1 MHEPLAHPEHEH
13 AADCECP
20 RTADLDGEGA
30 AAASRRSFLRTSGL
44 LGAGAG
50 AASLGLLGAAPAY
63 AASADSKSDPYDL
76 TTMSRASSGRWNPDC
91 ESQQFTVIV
100 MPDTQ
105 YLFDQD
111 RIHPVPLEESFEYVL
126 GSGRRAGLADDN
138 IVFLAHLGDVAQ
150 NGLAEEYAAATKVFD
165 LLDDQRVAYSVLAG
179 NHDIDSSTTDQRG
192 DTPYLDTFNPKRF
205 ARSSAWHSSSPDGYN
220 NCHIFRAGGREW
232 MLLSLDW
239 RMSSAGF
246 AWANA
251 VIKANPTLPVI
262 LTTHDIVAADENGVA
277 SFGDDYGQ
285 QLWDDLINDN
295 DQIFLTLNGHY
306 WPPGSTTMTNAAG
319 NDVFLHI
326 TNYQNRYYGGAAMIR
341 AYRFDLDRGTID
353 VETFSPWIAKL
364 MAAGEANALAVQEA
378 QLTSEVDRFSIAMDF
393 DQRFNG
399 FAPVAPRAARPAK
412 ELLVRGTVAYWRF
425 DGLGANGAD
434 VSSSTVIKDQSGLGN
449 DLVFE
454 TVSGTPASA
463 LTWSSAYHP
472 DQPGHA
478 SLAFAGQGSP
488 VQGSYFQTVPKAP
501 INGNEFVHGYTFE
514 AFFYLPA
521 DWNSNQNSWTA
532 LLSRWGTSGQAGKSG
547 GNTDPNEPI
556 VTLSLSDDRELQWC
570 VYPLNQT
577 DESTNWGHELP
588 LGAWWHVAV
597 VNDGEIT
604 KLYVDGCEV
613 ARNPSEPANGLT
625 TLNLPWM
632 LGGYE
637 YQGVINQIFYGSIGD
652 VRIVDRAL
660 PISQFMIS

>member
-1 MHEPLAHPEHEH
+1 MHEH
-13 AADCECP
+13 AGHSDCECP
-20 RTADLDGEGA
+20 RTADLDGESA
-30 AAASRRSFLRTSGL
+30 AAASRRTFLRTSGL
-44 LGAGAG
+44 LGAGVG
-50 AASLGLLGAAPAY
+50 AASLGLLGAAPAQ
-63 AASADSKSDPYDL
+63 AASANRSSDPYDQ
-76 TTMSRASSGRWNPDC
+76 TKMGAVSRGRWNPDG
-91 ESQQFTVIV
+91 ERAQFTVIV

-126 GSGRRAGLADDN
+126 NSAERKGLQDDN
-138 IVFLAHLGDVAQ
+138 VVFLAHLGDVTQ

-165 LLDDQRVAYSVLAG
+165 LLDDERVAYSVLAG
-179 NHDIDSSTTDQRG
+179 NHDVGSGGNDQRG
-192 DTPYLDTFNPKRF
+192 DSPYLDTFNPKRF
-205 ARSSAWHSSSPDGYN
+205 ARSSTWHAASPDGYN
-220 NCHIFRAGGREW
+220 NAHIFRAGGREW
-232 MLLSLDW
+232 LLLSLDW
-239 RMSSAGF
+239 RMSTAGF
-246 AWANA
+246 AWADS

-262 LTTHDIVAADENGVA
+262 VTTHDIVYADDSGAAYL
-277 SFGDDYGQ
+277 DDYGQ
-285 QLWDDLINDN
+285 QLWDGLIKDN

-306 WPPGSTTMTNAAG
+306 WPPGSTTMKNTAG

-341 AYRFDLDRGTID
+341 AYRFDLERGTID
-353 VETFSPWIAKL
+353 VETFSPWISKL
-364 MAAGEANALAVQEA
+364 MAAGEANALAAQEA
-378 QLTSEVDRFSIAMDF
+378 QLTSEVDRFSIALDF

-399 FAPVAPRAARPAK
+399 FAPVPPRPSRSAK
-412 ELLVRGTVAYWRF
+412 EMLVRGTVAYWRF
-425 DGLGANGAD
+425 DGLGSNGAS
-434 VSSSTVIKDQSGLGN
+434 VGGSTVVKDQTGLGN

-478 SLAFAGQGSP
+478 SVAFTGQGSP
-488 VQGSYFQTVPKAP
+488 VKGSYFQTVASAP
-501 INGNEFVHGYTFE
+501 INGNEFEHGYTFE

-521 DWNSNQNSWTA
+521 DWNSNQNAWTA
-532 LLSRWGTSGQAGKSG
+532 ILSRWGTAGQAGRSA

-556 VTLSLSDDRELQWC
+556 VTLSLSGDRELQWC
-570 VYPLNQT
+570 VYPLNLD

-597 VNDGEIT
+597 VNDGAIT

-613 ARNPSEPANGLT
+613 ARNPSTPANGLIS
-625 TLNLPWM
+625 LDLPWM

-637 YQGVINQIFYGSIGD
+637 YQGTINQIFYGSIGD

-660 PISQFMIS
+660 PVSQFMVS

>member
-1 MHEPLAHPEHEH
+1 MHEHDGH
-13 AADCECP
+13 ASCECP
-20 RTADLDGEGA
+20 RTADLDGDGA

-44 LGAGAG
+44 LGAGVG
-50 AASLGLLGAAPAY
+50 AASLGLLGAAPAM
-63 AASADSKSDPYDL
+63 AASTNGNDPYDQ
-76 TTMSRASSGRWNPDC
+76 TTMVPASHGRWNPDT
-91 ESQQFTVIV
+91 ERAQFTLVV

-111 RIHPVPLEESFEYVL
+111 RIHPVPLETSFEYVL
-126 GSGRRAGLADDN
+126 SSADREGLQDDN
-138 IVFLAHLGDVAQ
+138 VVFLAHLGDVTQ

-165 LLDDQRVAYSVLAG
+165 LLDDQRAAYSVLAG
-179 NHDIDSSTTDQRG
+179 NHDVGSGGNDQRG
-192 DTPYLDTFNPKRF
+192 STPYLDTFNPKRF
-205 ARSSAWHSSSPDGYN
+205 ARSSTWHSASPDGYN

-246 AWANA
+246 DWANS

-262 LTTHDIVAADENGVA
+262 VTTHDLVYADDSGSA
-277 SFGDDYGQ
+277 YLGDYGQ
-285 QLWDDLINDN
+285 QMWDSLIKDN

-306 WPPGSTTMTNAAG
+306 WPPGSTTMKNAAG

-341 AYRFDLDRGTID
+341 AYRFDLERGTID
-353 VETFSPWIAKL
+353 VETFSPWISKL
-364 MAAGEANALAVQEA
+364 IAAGEANALAVQEA
-378 QLTSEVDRFSIAMDF
+378 QLTSAVDRFSIPLDF

-399 FAPVAPRAARPAK
+399 FAPVPPRPARPAK
-412 ELLVRGTVAYWRF
+412 EMLVRGTVAYWRF
-425 DGLGANGAD
+425 DGLGSDGTGVAA
-434 VSSSTVIKDQSGLGN
+434 STVVKDQSGLGN

-454 TVSGTPASA
+454 TVSGTPATA
-463 LTWSSAYHP
+463 LTWSNAYHP
-472 DQPGHA
+472 DQPGHG

-488 VQGSYFQTVPKAP
+488 VQGSYLQTVPSAP
-501 INGNEFVHGYTFE
+501 INGNEFQHGYTFE

-521 DWNSNQNSWTA
+521 NWNSNQNAWTA
-532 LLSRWGTSGQAGKSG
+532 ILSRWGTAGQAGKSA

-556 VTLSLSDDRELQWC
+556 ATLSLSGDRELQWC
-570 VYPLNQT
+570 VYPLNLD

-597 VNDGEIT
+597 VNDGATT
-604 KLYVDGCEV
+604 KMYVDGCEL
-613 ARNPSEPANGLT
+613 ARNPATPANGLI
-625 TLNLPWM
+625 TLNQPWL

-637 YQGVINQIFYGSIGD
+637 YQGTINQIFFGSIGD

-660 PISQFMIS
+660 PVSQFMIS

>member
-1 MHEPLAHPEHEH
+1 MHDPLAHPDHEHEH
-13 AADCECP
+13 AAGCECP
-20 RTADLDGEGA
+20 RTADLDGESA
-30 AAASRRSFLRTSGL
+30 AAASRRAFLRNSGL
-44 LGAGAG
+44 LGAGVG
-50 AASLGLLGAAPAY
+50 AASLGLFSAAPAQ
-63 AASADSKSDPYDL
+63 AATATDPYDL
-76 TTMSRASSGRWNPDC
+76 TSMIPAPAGRWNPDT
-91 ESQQFTVIV
+91 ESRQFTVIV

-126 GSGRRAGLADDN
+126 SCAERKGGQDDN

-165 LLDDQRVAYSVLAG
+165 LLDDERVAYSVLAG

-192 DTPYLDTFNPKRF
+192 DSPYLDTFNPKRF
-205 ARSSAWHSSSPDGYN
+205 ARSSTWHSASPDGYN

-232 MLLSLDW
+232 LLLSLDW
-239 RMSSAGF
+239 RLSTAGF

-251 VIKANPTLPVI
+251 TIKANPTLPVI
-262 LTTHDIVAADENGVA
+262 LTTHDIVYADDSGAAY
-277 SFGDDYGQ
+277 FDDYGQ

-306 WPPGSTTMTNAAG
+306 WPPGSTTKTNAAG
-319 NDVFLHI
+319 HDVFLHI

-378 QLTSEVDRFSIAMDF
+378 QLTSEVDRFSVATDF
-393 DQRFNG
+393 DARFNG
-399 FAPVAPRAARPAK
+399 FAPVAPRPARPAK
-412 ELLVRGTVAYWRF
+412 QMLLRGTVAYWRF
-425 DGLGANGAD
+425 DGLGASGAD
-434 VSSSTVIKDQSGLGN
+434 VSSGTVIKDQTGLGN

-454 TVSGTPASA
+454 TVSGTPGSA
-463 LTWSSAYHP
+463 LTWNSSYHP
-472 DQPGHA
+472 DQPGHG
-478 SLAFAGQGSP
+478 SVKFTGQGSP
-488 VQGSYFQTVPKAP
+488 VQGSYFQTVANAP
-501 INGNEFVHGYTFE
+501 INGNEFEHGYTFE

-521 DWNSNQNSWTA
+521 DWNSNQNAWTGM
-532 LLSRWGTSGQAGKSG
+532 LSRWGTAGQAGKSG

-556 VTLSLSDDRELQWC
+556 VTLSLSGDRELQWC

-597 VNDGEIT
+597 VNDGATT

-613 ARNPSEPANGLT
+613 ARNPSAPANGLT

-637 YQGVINQIFYGSIGD
+637 YQGTINQIFYGSIGD